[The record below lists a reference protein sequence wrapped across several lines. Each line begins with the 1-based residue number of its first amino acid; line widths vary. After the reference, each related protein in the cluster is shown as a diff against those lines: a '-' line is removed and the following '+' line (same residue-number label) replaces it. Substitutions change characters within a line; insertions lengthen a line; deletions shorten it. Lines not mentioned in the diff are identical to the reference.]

1 MLWKALEPKSAG
13 QDDQGE
19 RQRDFQS
26 RHGHQPGVLDGAG
39 RDRAG
44 FSAAN
49 RLRCAVLD
57 GVSYCN
63 ELKGCL
69 RV

>member
-1 MLWKALEPKSAG
+1 MRRKALNRKAPAKTTRRSGNAFL
-13 QDDQGE
+13 
-19 RQRDFQS
+19 R

-44 FSAAN
+44 FSAAD

-63 ELKGCL
+63 ELKG
-69 RV
+69 